1 MTLPFEDTTADDQAP
16 LEVTIRVAQPSLLG
30 AQAAIETDVVH
41 AIEAADWPAALD
53 LLARLRQAATA
64 AQTASI
70 DEAAPTLS
78 ALASNATIAI
88 DQAGT
93 LIGDIAAKAPA
104 NVWLRHVTATLVRV
118 VLAHA
123 GTDGLAAQLD
133 AGALPHAYRVMTDTV
148 GRARSPSGPSA
159 EGRRARSPSGPSA
172 AALLLARALLRDG
185 LVRGLP
191 ISLEALGDRAL
202 DVLDAS
208 GLSPAWYPVL
218 GALERLW
225 VVPRDRPST
234 AEVSAVLDTALPDD
248 DSARARLFWQAYR
261 AWKAQR
267 QPNDVVARTRA
278 LMKQLQPELFA
289 RLG

>member
-159 EGRRARSPSGPSA
+159 

-191 ISLEALGDRAL
+191 ISLDALGDRAL

-225 VVPRDRPST
+225 DVPRDRPST
-234 AEVSAVLDTALPDD
+234 AEVSAVLDTAVPGD

>member
-1 MTLPFEDTTADDQAP
+1 MTLPFEDAAADDQTP

-30 AQAAIETDVVH
+30 SRAAMETDVVN

-53 LLARLRQAATA
+53 LLARLRQAATT

-93 LIGDIAAKAPA
+93 LIGDIAAKAPT
-104 NVWLRHVTATLVRV
+104 NVWLGHVTATLVRV
-118 VLAHA
+118 VLAHV
-123 GTDGLAAQLD
+123 GTDGLAARLD
-133 AGALPHAYRVMTDTV
+133 AGAWPHLCRVMTASDTD
-148 GRARSPSGPSA
+148 RSASGPSQHPGQ
-159 EGRRARSPSGPSA
+159 GR
-172 AALLLARALLRDG
+172 LLARALLRDG

-191 ISLEALGDRAL
+191 ISLDALSDRAL

-225 VVPRDRPST
+225 DVPRDRPST
-234 AEVSAVLDTALPDD
+234 AEVSAVLDTPLPDD

-267 QPNDVVARTRA
+267 QPTDVVTRTRA

>member
-1 MTLPFEDTTADDQAP
+1 MKRPPSHPTLPFEDTAADDQTP

-30 AQAAIETDVVH
+30 TQAALETDVVH
-41 AIEAADWPAALD
+41 AIEAADWRASLD

-64 AQTASI
+64 AQADSI

-78 ALASNATIAI
+78 ALASNAPDSIEH
-88 DQAGT
+88 AGT
-93 LIGDIAAKAPA
+93 LIGDIAAKAPT
-104 NVWLRHVTATLVRV
+104 NVWLRHVTATLVRLA
-118 VLAHA
+118 LAHD
-123 GTDGLAAQLD
+123 GTDGLAARLD
-133 AGALPHAYRVMTDTV
+133 AGAFPHVYRVMTASDSD
-148 GRARSPSGPSA
+148 RSASGPFQHP
-159 EGRRARSPSGPSA
+159 GQGH
-172 AALLLARALLRDG
+172 LLARALLRDA

-191 ISLEALGDRAL
+191 ISLDALGDREL

-218 GALERLW
+218 GAQERLW
-225 VVPRDRPST
+225 DVPRDRPST
-234 AEVSAVLDTALPDD
+234 AEVSAVLDTPVPDD

-267 QPNDVVARTRA
+267 QPNDIVARTRA
-278 LMKQLQPELFA
+278 AMKQLHPELFA

>member
-159 EGRRARSPSGPSA
+159 

-191 ISLEALGDRAL
+191 ISLDALGDRAL

-225 VVPRDRPST
+225 DVPRDRPST
-234 AEVSAVLDTALPDD
+234 AEVSAALDAAVPGD